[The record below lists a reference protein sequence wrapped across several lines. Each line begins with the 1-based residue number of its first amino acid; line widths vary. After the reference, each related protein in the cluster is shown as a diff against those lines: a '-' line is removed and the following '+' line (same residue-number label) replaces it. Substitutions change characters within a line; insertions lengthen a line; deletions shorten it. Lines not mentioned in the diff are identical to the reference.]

1 MVVFIKDSNGIVDT
15 KPIDFEEGHEGELEN
30 LIIDNPEIF
39 PVKDLSGRESA
50 KWIPITKQLGL
61 ETGILDT
68 LGIDDEGTIYI
79 IENKLSVN
87 PDKKTVRQQVSDYA
101 FGLLELKEYFDGWKK
116 FCEKIENTNKSK
128 TAEGRSF
135 HNKSLE
141 EIIKENVD
149 TDSFDECL
157 NGVKTNF
164 DAGHYTLVVAMNRIP
179 KPLRIAIDGQN
190 EIDEK
195 HKFPLFALEVNEFVG
210 DSNKTII
217 VTSTYP
223 YDLADLKR
231 KKSQS
236 RVVYENNMK
245 KFQEQFEK
253 TFTGTEEQRK
263 IFDDFRVELEKIAS
277 SIEFNDSETVKILPR
292 FDNFAATRSPIVLV
306 SNGDFKFQFD
316 QILEYEHN
324 RGPGRLTNEARGLK
338 EKMCLIPEI
347 KKEFDKK
354 PNNVQ
359 FRIKPEIWLPYQKQ
373 MLKIIKEVFVESDGS

>member
-1 MVVFIKDSNGIVDT
+1 MVVFIKDSNGIIDT
-15 KPIDFEEGHEGELEN
+15 KPIDFEEGDEKELEN

-101 FGLLELKEYFDGWKK
+101 FGLLDLKEYFDGWKK
-116 FCEKIENTNKSK
+116 FCEKIENANKSK

-149 TDSFDECL
+149 ADSFDECWD
-157 NGVKTNF
+157 GVKTNF
-164 DAGHYTLVVAMNRIP
+164 DAGHYTLVVAMNRIH

-195 HKFPLFALEVNEFVG
+195 HKYPLFALEVNEFQG
-210 DSNKTII
+210 DSDKTII

-223 YDLADLKR
+223 FDLDDLKR

-236 RVVYENNMK
+236 REVYVNDEK
-245 KFQEQFEK
+245 KFQKQFKEK
-253 TFTGTEEQRK
+253 FAGTKEQRK

-277 SIEFNDSETVKILPR
+277 RTEFNNSATVKISPR
-292 FDNFAATRSPIVLV
+292 FDKWSSTRSPILLV

-316 QILEYEHN
+316 QVLEYEHN
-324 RGPGRLTNEARGLK
+324 RGPGRSTKYARELK
-338 EKMCLIPEI
+338 EKMSMIPEI
-347 KKEFDKK
+347 KKVFDERPDK
-354 PNNVQ
+354 VE
-359 FRIKPEIWLPYQKQ
+359 FRIVPEIWLQHQKQ
-373 MLKIIKEVFVESDGS
+373 MLKIIKEVFVVSDGS

>member
-1 MVVFIKDSNGIVDT
+1 MVVFIKDSNGITDT
-15 KPIDFEEGHEGELEN
+15 RPIDFEKGHEKELEN

-39 PVKDLSGRESA
+39 PVKYLSGRESA

-61 ETGILDT
+61 ETGRVDT

-101 FGLLELKEYFDGWKK
+101 FGLMDLKEYFDGWKQ
-116 FCEKIENTNKSK
+116 FCEKIENANKNK
-128 TAEGRSF
+128 DAEGRSF
-135 HNKSLE
+135 YTKSLE

-149 TDSFDECL
+149 ADSFDECWD
-157 NGVKTNF
+157 GVKTNF
-164 DAGHYTLVVAMNRIP
+164 DTGHYTLVVAINKIP

-195 HKFPLFALEVNEFVG
+195 HKFPLFALEVNEFEG

-277 SIEFNDSETVKILPR
+277 RTEFNNSATVKIAPR
-292 FDNFAATRSPIVLV
+292 FNKWSSTRSPILLV
-306 SNGDFKFQFD
+306 SNGEFKFQFD

-324 RGPGRLTNEARGLK
+324 RGPGRLTNEARKLK
-338 EKMCLIPEI
+338 EKMCMIPEI

-373 MLKIIKEVFVESDGS
+373 MLKILKEVFVVSDGS

>member
-1 MVVFIKDSNGIVDT
+1 MD
-15 KPIDFEEGHEGELEN
+15 
-30 LIIDNPEIF
+30 
-39 PVKDLSGRESA
+39 
-50 KWIPITKQLGL
+50 
-61 ETGILDT
+61 
-68 LGIDDEGTIYI
+68 
-79 IENKLSVN
+79 
-87 PDKKTVRQQVSDYA
+87 
-101 FGLLELKEYFDGWKK
+101 LKEYFDGWKQ
-116 FCEKIENTNKSK
+116 FCEKIENSNKSK

-149 TDSFDECL
+149 ADSFDEYWD
-157 NGVKTNF
+157 GVKTNF
-164 DAGHYTLVVAMNRIP
+164 DAGHYTLVVAMNRIH

-195 HKFPLFALEVNEFVG
+195 HKYPLFALEVNEFDG

-223 YDLADLKR
+223 FDLDDLKR

-236 RVVYENNMK
+236 RELYENDEK
-245 KFQEQFEK
+245 RFQEQFED
-253 TFTGTEEQRK
+253 TFSGAEEQRK

-277 SIEFNDSETVKILPR
+277 NTEFNTGATVKILPR
-292 FDNFAATRSPIVLV
+292 FDNFAATRSPILLV

-316 QILEYEHN
+316 KLKEYEHN
-324 RGPGRLTNEARGLK
+324 AGPGRLTNEARELK
-338 EKMCLIPEI
+338 EKMSMIPEI

-354 PNNVQ
+354 PDIVEL
-359 FRIKPEIWLPYQKQ
+359 RIKPEIWLPHQKQ

>member
-39 PVKDLSGRESA
+39 PVKDFSGGASA
-50 KWIPITKQLGL
+50 KWIPITKQLHL
-61 ETGILDT
+61 ETGYLDT

-101 FGLLELKEYFDGWKK
+101 FGLLDLKEYFDGWKK
-116 FCEKIENTNKSK
+116 FCEKIENANKSK

-149 TDSFDECL
+149 ADSFDECWD
-157 NGVKTNF
+157 GVKTNF

-179 KPLRIAIDGQN
+179 RPLRIAIDGQN

-195 HKFPLFALEVNEFVG
+195 HKYPLFALEVNEFQG
-210 DSNKTII
+210 DSDKTII

-223 YDLADLKR
+223 FDLDDLKR

-236 RVVYENNMK
+236 REVYENNMK
-245 KFQEQFEK
+245 RFQEQFED
-253 TFTGTEEQRK
+253 TFSGAEEQRK
-263 IFDDFRVELEKIAS
+263 IFDDFRVELEKIS
-277 SIEFNDSETVKILPR
+277 RTEFNDSVTVKILPR
-292 FDNFAATRSPIVLV
+292 FDNYAATKSPIVLV

-316 QILEYEHN
+316 KLKEYEHN
-324 RGPGRLTNEARGLK
+324 AGPGRLTNEARELK
-338 EKMCLIPEI
+338 EKMSMIPEI
-347 KKEFDKK
+347 KKVFDEK
-354 PNNVQ
+354 PDNVEL
-359 FRIKPEIWLPYQKQ
+359 RIKPEIWLPHQKQ